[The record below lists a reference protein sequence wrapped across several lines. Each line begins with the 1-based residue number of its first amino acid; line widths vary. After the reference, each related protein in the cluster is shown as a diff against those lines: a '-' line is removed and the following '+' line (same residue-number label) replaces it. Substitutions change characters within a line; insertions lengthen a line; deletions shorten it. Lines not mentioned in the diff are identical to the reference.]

1 MSLETSD
8 SDHYPAPL
16 ARCPL
21 MLRGW
26 PFLDSL
32 ALYPRRQHLTG
43 CCLLPLASGQAEANS
58 QYKEG
63 ETRLL
68 DQWLKTMQNVFQ
80 KSKMII
86 SSLEDRAV
94 RQNPTKSWRLY
105 IQLVVYKRRFRSQT
119 PWVPMPAPCWLWYLE
134 QVAFYLS
141 VPWFSQPKN
150 GDGNNT
156 CLVL

>member
-16 ARCPL
+16 AHCPL

-32 ALYPRRQHLTG
+32 ALYPRRQHLTR

-105 IQLVVYKRRFRSQT
+105 SLLFISVDSGAKLPEFRCL
-119 PWVPMPAPCWLWYLE
+119 PLAGYDI
-134 QVAFYLS
+134 LS
-141 VPWFSQPKN
+141 RLLFTSR
-150 GDGNNT
+150 
-156 CLVL
+156 CLDFLNRKWGW